1 MFASLLRPNARRP
14 SETTPLLAA
23 LNKYRQR
30 QNGEPSE
37 PDEDQEFIA
46 QYEDGGEDEDED
58 EDRQPDGP
66 LLPVFSSEVLGM
78 LATGTLLHARC

>member
-46 QYEDGGEDEDED
+46 QYEDEDED

-78 LATGTLLHARC
+78 LATGTLLYAPC

>member
-1 MFASLLRPNARRP
+1 MFASLLRPKSSRP
-14 SETTPLLAA
+14 TENTPLLAA

-30 QNGEPSE
+30 QNGEASE

-58 EDRQPDGP
+58 EDRQRDGP
-66 LLPVFSSEVLGM
+66 LLPVFSSEVLGKP
-78 LATGTLLHARC
+78 AIGPLLYTQS